1 MSDKMIETTIQTSD
15 TLIEDHPSTTKDL
28 WSQLK
33 ENPNRWSWLGLC
45 VIFVS
50 LLMSLPY
57 LFFGSYLAWY
67 LVSGLLVASV
77 VMCLGFTSLSKYSKL
92 SKVKNLVFLFGGI
105 LILWYFY
112 HVCNYDR
119 HVLVDYHERLDGFPY
134 ELVTKDIANPQI
146 ADTESFTISVK
157 STQDLKFGPDYE
169 SLATEV
175 HKGSKNYKM
184 SSLREFKP
192 FTIYYGLDAQGKT
205 GDIKGKR
212 TVYGWFGSTST
223 DFVIE
228 FER

>member
-1 MSDKMIETTIQTSD
+1 MSDKMIETYQPTQD
-15 TLIEDHPSTTKDL
+15 TLIEECPSTRKDL
-28 WSQLK
+28 WSRLK
-33 ENPNRWSWLGLC
+33 KSPNRWVWLGLG
-45 VIFVS
+45 VLIVS

-67 LVSGLLVASV
+67 WVSGLLVASV
-77 VMCLGFTSLSKYSKL
+77 VMCLGFTSLSKYSKP
-92 SKVKNLVFLFGGI
+92 SKLKNLVFLFGGI
-105 LILWYFY
+105 LTLWYFY

-134 ELVTKDIANPQI
+134 EFVTKDIANPQI
-146 ADTESFTISVK
+146 DATDSFTISVK
-157 STQDLKFGPDYE
+157 STQDLKFGPDSK
-169 SLATEV
+169 SLAAEV
-175 HKGSKNYKM
+175 HKGSKDYKM
-184 SSLREFKP
+184 SSLQEFKP

-228 FER
+228 IEK

>member
-1 MSDKMIETTIQTSD
+1 MGDKIIETSQPTQD
-15 TLIEDHPSTTKDL
+15 ALIEEHLSTRKDL
-28 WSQLK
+28 WFQLK
-33 ENPNRWSWLGLC
+33 KSPNRWVWLGLG
-45 VIFVS
+45 VILVS
-50 LLMSLPY
+50 LFMSLPY
-57 LFFGSYLAWY
+57 IFFGSYFMLY
-67 LVSGLLVASV
+67 LVGMGLIALLVLY
-77 VMCLGFTSLSKYSKL
+77 LGFTSISKYSKP
-92 SKVKNLVFLFGGI
+92 SKLKNLVFLFGGV
-105 LILWYFY
+105 LILWSFC
-112 HVCNYDR
+112 HVFNYDR

-134 ELVTKDIANPQI
+134 EFVTKDIANPQI
-146 ADTESFTISVK
+146 DATESFTISVNL
-157 STQDLKFGPDYE
+157 TQDLEFGPDFE